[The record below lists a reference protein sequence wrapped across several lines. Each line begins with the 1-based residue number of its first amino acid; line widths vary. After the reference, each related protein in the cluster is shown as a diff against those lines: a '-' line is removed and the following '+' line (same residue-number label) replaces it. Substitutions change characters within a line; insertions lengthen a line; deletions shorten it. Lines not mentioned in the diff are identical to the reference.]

1 MRNWLFLTLNIVL
14 LAFHIFGVFAVIMAN
29 ALSASMELGLSWFI
43 TIGFIAASP
52 HLVLTGISFLI
63 LKSKDKDVTPHLRT
77 GGIFFISVF
86 LVYVIAQSIFGG
98 F

>member
-1 MRNWLFLTLNIVL
+1 MKNWLFLTLNIVL
-14 LAFHIFGVFAVIMAN
+14 LPFQIFGVFLVIMAN
-29 ALSASMELGLSWFI
+29 ALSASMELGLDWFI

-52 HLVLTGISFLI
+52 HLILMFISYLL

-77 GGIFFISVF
+77 GGIFSIIVF
-86 LVYVIAQSIFGG
+86 LVYVIAQSVFGG